1 MNVLS
6 LLIALILISDSYE
19 ADAKYYDFKTFDT
32 DSEYIVPTINTTK
45 YNSSDS
51 CVTMQ
56 DLIAFHFTETVSY
69 QNNEEYVTPENFCYG
84 IIDYNITRTDFFNI
98 IKKNFSKNYYL
109 FYYYCC
115 RCVSEL

>member
-1 MNVLS
+1 MNIVS
-6 LLIALILISDSYE
+6 LLIALLLMKYSCE
-19 ADAKYYDFKTFDT
+19 GELKYYEFKTFDT
-32 DSEYIVPTINTTK
+32 ESEYIVPTINTTK

-56 DLIAFHFTETVSY
+56 DLIAFHFTETVSH

-98 IKKNFSKNYYL
+98 IQKNFSKNYYY
-109 FYYYCC
+109 F
-115 RCVSEL
+115 